1 MLRRAAATKT
11 SVGKTLFVLN
21 WFVGSIRI
29 EKIHPLEAGFVR
41 LKFRRD
47 RRSGFPIEPA
57 LTFYPRF
64 IAETIAKQ
72 VRWAW
77 LWGRT
82 RRLYK
87 SIRFGKGRYEY
98 MDESLTPVLDDEV
111 ETHAMFDTAEAK
123 AFVAQQKRIAA
134 AAGRRRPHRARQ
146 RRAAHLPLLHHR
158 RQLRPQQGLGADLR
172 PA

>member
-1 MLRRAAATKT
+1 MSQAEWEAAYKLAWETYYSDEHVERVLRRAAATKT

-41 LKFRRD
+41 LKYRRD

-98 MDESLTPVLDDEV
+98 MDEFLDPGARRRGRDPRHVRHRRGESLRRP
-111 ETHAMFDTAEAK
+111 AEAH
-123 AFVAQQKRIAA
+123 RGSDDDREAA
-134 AAGRRRPHRARQ
+134 
-146 RRAAHLPLLHHR
+146 
-158 RQLRPQQGLGADLR
+158 
-172 PA
+172 

>member
-98 MDESLTPVLDDEV
+98 TDESLTPVLDDEV

-134 AAGRRRPHRARQ
+134 ATTTGE
-146 RRAAHLPLLHHR
+146 AA
-158 RQLRPQQGLGADLR
+158 
-172 PA
+172 

>member
-1 MLRRAAATKT
+1 M
-11 SVGKTLFVLN
+11 
-21 WFVGSIRI
+21 
-29 EKIHPLEAGFVR
+29 R
-41 LKFRRD
+41 LKYRRD

-111 ETHAMFDTAEAK
+111 ETHAMFDTVEAK

-134 AAGRRRPHRARQ
+134 ATTTGE
-146 RRAAHLPLLHHR
+146 AA
-158 RQLRPQQGLGADLR
+158 
-172 PA
+172 